1 MWQISPIAA
10 IALSCPVAIHGG
22 LEYVR
27 SDLNPRSLHKASVGS
42 SRDGASLLL
51 STWVCA
57 KTWSLSKC
65 VSRLHLYSPI
75 STSILEMPRMCCIE
89 KHRFEN
95 FPKPNWLMGYNTGD
109 HRNSHVEPRHEACHQ
124 VTLVEAEAQVPDCQ
138 RV

>member
-27 SDLNPRSLHKASVGS
+27 SKSQVPSQSFRWIFTG
-42 SRDGASLLL
+42 RCF
-51 STWVCA
+51 TWVCA
-57 KTWSLSKC
+57 KTSSLSKC
-65 VSRLHLYSPI
+65 VSRLRLYSPI

-95 FPKPNWLMGYNTGD
+95 SPKPNWLMGYNTGD